1 MREVSVFVV
10 VVCSDVNIH
19 HSLIPKTLKPNTEQK
34 YWSKDLIFLITEQ
47 EQLGMQAWL
56 EAYYGTEDAADGDAA
71 DAPALRAGSLEAR
84 AGSIQAAINLEL
96 PAFDI
101 SHIDVKIEGL
111 NGALPNLDLL
121 NVVQRIAT
129 KEGMPCG
136 HQQRNRR
143 RRQATKSTQ
152 LQNFQ
157 HMLEMVLRQAT
168 GVPNGNHGLFAR
180 YAVSAVTLEGH
191 SEASAGTVAAGT
203 TAQRDLVGAG
213 AILKIVEGVARS
225 VNNLLERFHQS
236 FFFYLLVASDRFVS
250 IGDYMP
256 ALAVMVLAL
265 LVKALI
271 VWLQLGRL
279 RQEEEEQEEEQ
290 ESEEKVA
297 NVDEKSST
305 DISEKKSTVDEE
317 AVELDYNFF
326 GCGQVLLLVHA
337 VGLLATYLPL
347 LGPLNRYAHESGIRT
362 EQFMFG
368 LQTAVAVGAAT
379 IVPFVIDVGAIG
391 ARVLHVAV
399 LLELATALLIVG
411 MLNFAFAFTLAVFVV
426 PPVLFVGP
434 VADGSSRKWRIWLS
448 RGLCGLL
455 NPMCMTF
462 GAVLA
467 ATVYS
472 FPELGPAKWLTRA
485 TAATAEAITF
495 AVVDSMVSALTYAVD
510 RRKSLKAPSS

>member
-1 MREVSVFVV
+1 
-10 VVCSDVNIH
+10 
-19 HSLIPKTLKPNTEQK
+19 
-34 YWSKDLIFLITEQ
+34 
-47 EQLGMQAWL
+47 MQAWL
-56 EAYYGTEDAADGDAA
+56 EAYYDGTEESGDNGAV
-71 DAPALRAGSLEAR
+71 LRAGSLEAR

-96 PAFDI
+96 PAFDV

-121 NVVQRIAT
+121 NVVQRIAI

-143 RRQATKSTQ
+143 RRQASRSAH

-157 HMLEMVLRQAT
+157 HMLEMVMRQAT

-180 YAVSAVTLEGH
+180 YAVSAVTLEAH
-191 SEASAGTVAAGT
+191 VEAGAAAGAGPT
-203 TAQRDLVGAG
+203 VQRDSVGAA
-213 AILKIVEGVARS
+213 AILRIVEGVARS

-271 VWLQLGRL
+271 GWLQLGRL
-279 RQEEEEQEEEQ
+279 RP
-290 ESEEKVA
+290 ESEA
-297 NVDEKSST
+297 DEQKEPEQADGT
-305 DISEKKSTVDEE
+305 TAESEGNDRGKEEHSDERDEE
-317 AVELDYNFF
+317 ELDYNIF
-326 GCGQVLLLVHA
+326 GCGQALLLVHA
-337 VGLLATYLPL
+337 IGLFATYLPL
-347 LGPLNRYAHESGIRT
+347 IGPLNAYAHEAGIRT

-368 LQTAVAVGAAT
+368 LQVAVAFGAAT
-379 IVPFVIDVGAIG
+379 VVPFVIDVGAIG

-399 LLELATALLIVG
+399 LLELATVLLIVG
-411 MLNFAFAFTLAVFVV
+411 MLNFSFAFMLAVVVV
-426 PPVLFVGP
+426 PPVLFVGS
-434 VADGSSRKWRIWLS
+434 VAEAGGRKWRIWLS

-455 NPMCMTF
+455 NPMCVTY

-467 ATVYS
+467 ATVFS
-472 FPELGPAKWLTRA
+472 FPEMGPAGWLTRA
-485 TAATAEAITF
+485 TTATAEAITF
-495 AVVDSMVSALTYAVD
+495 AVVDSMVSIREDIVRNRLRV
-510 RRKSLKAPSS
+510 SSSCFLSSDLRQLDLQCGPADSVADLDVLVEHYI